1 MNEKTVIE
9 LNPKPVWPGLMTS
22 CSLHV
27 LAMALMLCDH
37 LWGTFMGN
45 VRLLNDLGRIAYP
58 IFAFMLAEGF
68 RHTSNPKKYLM
79 RLLLWGLVS
88 EIPFNLMTNGVW
100 FYPFHQNVMWTFA
113 IALILMMAMDKIRS
127 KGKLWLS
134 ILGCAALTFAGFLL
148 GFATFV
154 DYFGF
159 GVLAVFV
166 FYFFDKKT
174 WWCLLGQ
181 IVCLYYIFCEGLGG
195 LCINVEL
202 FGHTFEI
209 VQEGLALLALIPIWL
224 YNGRQGYHE
233 KWFKYFCYGFYP
245 GHIAVLYLIARV
257 M

>member
-1 MNEKTVIE
+1 
-9 LNPKPVWPGLMTS
+9 MTRFKE
-22 CSLHV
+22 LHV
-27 LAMALMLCDH
+27 PDLLTSFGLHVIAMALMLCDH
-37 LWGTFMGN
+37 TWGTLLGN
-45 VRLLNDLGRIAYP
+45 VRLLNDIGRIAYP

-68 RHTSNPKKYLM
+68 RHTSNPKKYLI

-88 EIPFNLMTNGVW
+88 EIPFDLITNGVF

-113 IALILMMAMDKIRS
+113 IALIMMMGMEAVKK
-127 KGKLWLS
+127 KGRLWLT
-134 ILGCAALTFAGFLL
+134 ILGCTGLTLAGFLL

-166 FYFFDKKT
+166 FYFFGKKT

-181 IVCLYYIFCEGLGG
+181 LVCLYYIFCEGLGG

-209 VQEGLALLALIPIWL
+209 VQEGLALLALILIWL
-224 YNGRQGYHE
+224 YKGRRGFHP
-233 KWFKYFCYGFYP
+233 KWFQYFCYAFYP
-245 GHIAVLYLIARV
+245 VHMLLLYLIFRAAA
-257 M
+257 